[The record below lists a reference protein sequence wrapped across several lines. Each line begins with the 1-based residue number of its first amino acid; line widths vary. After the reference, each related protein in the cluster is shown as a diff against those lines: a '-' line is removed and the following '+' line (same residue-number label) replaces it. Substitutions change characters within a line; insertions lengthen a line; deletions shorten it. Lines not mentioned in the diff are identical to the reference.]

1 MFRRN
6 VIANYLGQGWIALMS
21 LAFVPLYIKYL
32 GIEAYGLIGLFAVLQ
47 GWLSLFDMGMAP
59 MLGREMARFTAGK
72 HTPQSIRDLLRSLE
86 LVVYSLA
93 FLMASG
99 IWGASNWLSNTWL
112 HLENLQTPEVAHA
125 ISVMALVVGLK
136 FCEGIYRSAIVG
148 LLEQVWLSSV
158 NALLQ
163 TIRQLGAVAILAFVA
178 PTIDAFFIWQ
188 ALISALTLVIF
199 FIKLHL
205 DLPKSPMPA
214 KFSIAGITDVWRFAG
229 GMFGINILVLL
240 LTQVDKLLLSTLLT
254 LQNYAYYML
263 AGAIAGIVPMVIAP
277 VTQAIYP
284 LLVELHA
291 VRNEMELTRLF
302 HKGAQLVTLTTAPLM
317 LVVAIFPE
325 LIIYVWSGDLELAKH
340 VAPILMPM
348 IIGSFLN
355 GLMWMPYQTQLA
367 YGWTSLTIRVN
378 SIAVLILVPAIFF
391 LVPIYGWV
399 ILNIGYLLIA
409 TNFMFKKILKNQKW
423 RWWIKD
429 ILFPILCLIPIVFL
443 IKYTA
448 PIQIYED
455 RIQSFIYLLAIGL
468 LGMGIIYTSNKLPL
482 INKNTST

>member
-1 MFRRN
+1 
-6 VIANYLGQGWIALMS
+6 
-21 LAFVPLYIKYL
+21 
-32 GIEAYGLIGLFAVLQ
+32 
-47 GWLSLFDMGMAP
+47 
-59 MLGREMARFTAGK
+59 
-72 HTPQSIRDLLRSLE
+72 
-86 LVVYSLA
+86 
-93 FLMASG
+93 
-99 IWGASNWLSNTWL
+99 
-112 HLENLQTPEVAHA
+112 
-125 ISVMALVVGLK
+125 
-136 FCEGIYRSAIVG
+136 
-148 LLEQVWLSSV
+148 
-158 NALLQ
+158 
-163 TIRQLGAVAILAFVA
+163 
-178 PTIDAFFIWQ
+178 
-188 ALISALTLVIF
+188 
-199 FIKLHL
+199 
-205 DLPKSPMPA
+205 
-214 KFSIAGITDVWRFAG
+214 
-229 GMFGINILVLL
+229 
-240 LTQVDKLLLSTLLT
+240 
-254 LQNYAYYML
+254 
-263 AGAIAGIVPMVIAP
+263 MVIAP

-391 LVPIYGWV
+391 LVPIYGAQGAAWVWV

-443 IKYTA
+443 IKYF
-448 PIQIYED
+448 D
-455 RIQSFIYLLAIGL
+455 
-468 LGMGIIYTSNKLPL
+468 
-482 INKNTST
+482 